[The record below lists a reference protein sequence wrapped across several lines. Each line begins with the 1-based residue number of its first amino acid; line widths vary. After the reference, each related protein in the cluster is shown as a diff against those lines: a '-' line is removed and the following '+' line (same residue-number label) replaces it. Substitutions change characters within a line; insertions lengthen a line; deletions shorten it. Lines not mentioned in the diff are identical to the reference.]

1 MKGGQYSGVDKI
13 EICGMF
19 VEVVWD
25 YFDEPDVDMCGYG
38 IVHATDLDTKKPVKE
53 SHYEDIYDALEEM
66 YG

>member
-1 MKGGQYSGVDKI
+1 
-13 EICGMF
+13 MF

-53 SHYEDIYDALEEM
+53 SYYEDIYDALEEM